1 MRHKEITM
9 KEKKRKTEKNRILRM
24 ESIVLLSL
32 IVLTAF
38 FLSSCSESGEVSNG
52 EEGEKS
58 VTLRIS
64 GACYGGSRS
73 SGTPSDESLVN
84 NLVIAVLDG
93 GTVEDIREIKAPSVS
108 SGSITQ
114 EITYHASTPLIRVLA
129 NVPAGTFTG
138 LTTKAAFDAAL
149 ADLDYTT
156 GSYSDGMFTP
166 AVGSASSTG
175 LQQSGLLPMAG
186 TAGIVGSDGT
196 ATVNLYRLV
205 SRISLTSVHT
215 DFSSSGPYAG
225 WTFRIDQVYLVN
237 VPTRSTLTSEWDTA
251 GGGASAVTSLPCQGE
266 TANSSSYRS
275 YLGTG
280 VLTDVNATVSA
291 YTGNPYFYVFPNGS
305 RVFSGQMRLE
315 IKGELRDASGTSK
328 GICYYPVVINR
339 SQAGTQISNSNSG
352 DRFHSG
358 SGTVGANRTYA
369 LSVMLKTKGT
379 TSAEAD
385 LNPSDIDLSVTVSG
399 WSSVLTQNVVFN

>member
-1 MRHKEITM
+1 MRKGI
-9 KEKKRKTEKNRILRM
+9 KTPYVWKLAALP
-24 ESIVLLSL
+24 VLLL
-32 IVLTAF
+32 LLLF
-38 FLSSCSESGEVSNG
+38 GSSCSESGTLSNG
-52 EEGEKS
+52 EEAEKS

-64 GACYGGSRS
+64 GASYGGSRS

-84 NLVIAVLDG
+84 NLIIAVLDG
-93 GTVEDIREIKAPSVS
+93 STVEDIREIKAPSVS

-114 EITYHASTPLIRVLA
+114 EITYRASAPLIRVLA
-129 NVPAGTFTG
+129 NVPASTFTG

-156 GSYSDGMFTP
+156 GSYSDGTFTP
-166 AVGSASSTG
+166 AVGSSSSTG
-175 LQQSGLLPMAG
+175 LQESGLLPMAG
-186 TAGIVGSDGT
+186 TAGTVGSDGT

-205 SRISLTSVHT
+205 SRISLTSVRT
-215 DFSSSGPYAG
+215 DFSSSGPCAG
-225 WTFRIDQVYLVN
+225 WTFRIDQVYLAN
-237 VPTRSTLTSEWDTA
+237 VPTRSTFTSEWDTA
-251 GGGASAVTSLPCQGE
+251 GGGISAVTSVPCQGE
-266 TANSSSYRS
+266 TVNVSSYRS

-280 VLTDVNATVSA
+280 VLTDVDATAQA
-291 YTGNPYFYVFPNGS
+291 YTGNPYFYVFPNS
-305 RVFSGQMRLE
+305 STVFSGQMRLE

-352 DRFHSG
+352 DSSHSG

-369 LSVMLKTKGT
+369 LGVTLKTRGA